1 MKNLLIILL
10 SLLCVQAKAQGLA
23 KSMFESDE
31 ITRNAN
37 VGVLV
42 VDVKTGKTIDAYRAD
57 NLLPTASTMKVISTC
72 TALELLGADYRW
84 STYLETDG
92 EIVGNTLAGNLYVR
106 GTGDPTLGSESFD
119 GRGLML
125 VWATKLRELGIERI
139 EGSVIADMSMF
150 DNADAMNE
158 GWTFGDMGNYY
169 GMGVFSLNYLD
180 NTMHINLRSGK
191 AGEVADVIS
200 TDPQDPRVH
209 FTSYIRCANINDD
222 EGYAHG
228 VAFNYERTLTGYIPA
243 GKDVFSIRGDL
254 PNPGLTLV
262 EDLTAEL
269 RRLGTDVTGGPTFM
283 LSPVVSGRRLLYEHK
298 SAPMSKVVRETNIH
312 SNNLFAESIFRTLAL
327 NEGHA
332 AGVDESREIVADCW
346 KSRGVSFDPVI
357 QVDGCGLAPQN
368 GVSPRTFVSL
378 LRYMYGS
385 DNYEVFR
392 ASLPVSGKS
401 GTNRGLL
408 KDTPLEGRVYAKSGT
423 IAHLRAYCGYIELGG
438 GRVWAFSIVVNNGN
452 GSSTAVRRE
461 IEKYLLKL
469 TGGQLMKN

>member
-1 MKNLLIILL
+1 MRYLFVALL
-10 SLLCVQAKAQGLA
+10 SLLCVHAKSEGLA
-23 KSMFESDE
+23 EKMFETDE
-31 ITRNAN
+31 ITRNSN

-42 VDVKTGKTIDAYRAD
+42 VDVKSGKTIDAYRAD

-92 EIVGNTLAGNLYVR
+92 EIVGNTLVGNLYVR

-125 VWATKLRELGIERI
+125 VWAQKLRDMGIRRI
-139 EGSVIADMSMF
+139 EGSVIADLSMF
-150 DNADAMNE
+150 DNGDAMNE

-191 AGEVADVIS
+191 VGDLADVIS
-200 TDPQDPRVH
+200 TDPQDPRMH
-209 FTSYIRCANINDD
+209 FTSYIRCADMNDD

-228 VAFNYERTLTGYIPA
+228 VAFNYERTLTGFIPA

-269 RRLGTDVTGGPTFM
+269 RRIGTDITGGPTFM
-283 LSPVVSGRRLLYEHK
+283 LQPVVSGRTLLYEHK
-298 SAPMSKVVRETNIH
+298 SAPMSAVVRETNIH
-312 SNNLFAESIFRTLAL
+312 SNNLFAEAIFRTLSL
-327 NEGHA
+327 KEGHA
-332 AGVDESREIVADCW
+332 AGVDESRDIVARCW
-346 KSRGVSFDPVI
+346 KDRGVSFSPMI
-357 QVDGCGLAPQN
+357 QIDGCGLAPQN
-368 GVSPRTFVSL
+368 GVSPRSFVSL
-378 LRYMYGS
+378 LTYMYGS
-385 DNYEVFR
+385 ENYGVFR
-392 ASLPVSGKS
+392 ESLPVSGRS
-401 GTNRGLL
+401 GTISGFLRGTAL
-408 KDTPLEGRVYAKSGT
+408 DGRVHAKSGT
-423 IAHLRAYCGYIELGG
+423 IAHLRSYCGYIELGA

-452 GSSTAVRRE
+452 GSSLAVRRE
-461 IEKYLLKL
+461 IEKYLLQL
-469 TGGQLMKN
+469 TKGELK

>member
-1 MKNLLIILL
+1 MKYLLVALF
-10 SLLCVQAKAQGLA
+10 SLLCVNAKSQGMA

-31 ITRNAN
+31 ITRNSN

-92 EIVGNTLAGNLYVR
+92 EVVGNTLLGNLYVR

-125 VWATKLRELGIERI
+125 VWAKKLREMGIERI

-150 DNADAMNE
+150 DNGDAMNE

-169 GMGVFSLNYLD
+169 GMGIFSLNYLD
-180 NTMHINLRSGK
+180 NTMHVNLSSGK
-191 AGEVADVIS
+191 VGERAEVIS

-209 FTSYIRCANINDD
+209 FTSYVTCANNDED
-222 EGYAHG
+222 NGYVHG
-228 VAFNYERTLTGYIPA
+228 VAFNYERTITGEIPA
-243 GKDVFSIRGDL
+243 GKDVFSLRADL

-269 RRLGTDVTGGPTFM
+269 RRLGTDITGGATYM
-283 LSPVVSGRRLLYEHK
+283 LAPVVKGRTLLYEHK
-298 SAPMSKVVRETNIH
+298 SAPMSDVVRETNIH
-312 SNNLFAESIFRTLAL
+312 SNNLFAEGIFRTLAVK
-327 NEGHA
+327 EGHV

-346 KSRGVSFDPVI
+346 KSRGVEFSPMI

-368 GVSPRTFVSL
+368 GVSPRSFVSL
-378 LRYMYGS
+378 LRYMYTS
-385 DNYEVFR
+385 DNYGVFR

-401 GTNRGLL
+401 GTLSSFLRGTAL
-408 KDTPLEGRVYAKSGT
+408 DGRVHAKSGT
-423 IAHLRAYCGYIELGG
+423 IAHLRSYCGYIELGG
-438 GRVWAFSIVVNNGN
+438 GKVWAFSIVVNNGN
-452 GSSTAVRRE
+452 GSSYAVRRE
-461 IEKYLLKL
+461 IEKYLLQL
-469 TGGQLMKN
+469 TKSELK